1 MSSGDIHPN
10 PGPMSS
16 VSSFSSSTLS
26 TSLSASVFDS
36 ENLSHYLSFVHFNVQ
51 SIVSKLDILHT
62 RLIDIDILAFT
73 ETWLSQ
79 SPQMKWAD
87 PEGGRGGEGTGGP
100 DPQKIHK
107 I

>member
-10 PGPMSS
+10 PGLMSS
-16 VSSFSSSTLS
+16 VSSFSSATLS
-26 TSLSASVFDS
+26 SCISTSVFDS
-36 ENLSHYLSFVHFNVQ
+36 ENLSHYLSFVHYNVQ

-62 RLIDIDILAFT
+62 KLIDIDILAFT

-79 SPQMKWAD
+79 SPQMTWAD
-87 PEGGRGGEGTGGP
+87 PEGGGEGTGGP

>member
-1 MSSGDIHPN
+1 MPSGDIHPN
-10 PGPMSS
+10 PEPMSS

-36 ENLSHYLSFVHFNVQ
+36 ENLSHYLSFVHYNVQ

-62 RLIDIDILAFT
+62 KLIDIDILAFT

-79 SPQMKWAD
+79 SPQMTWAD
-87 PEGGRGGEGTGGP
+87 PEGGEGTGGP

-107 I
+107 K